1 MNSLSNLR
9 ILDISVNDQG
19 GVPGRVPLSA
29 AAVTLLLDRCSRL
42 TELRVSDWRLS
53 DAEYAAAEELVRA
66 NNWNLRL
73 TRKLRV
79 G

>member
-1 MNSLSNLR
+1 MNSLAHLR

-19 GVPGRVPLSA
+19 GVPGRVPLTTAS
-29 AAVTLLLDRCSRL
+29 VTLLLERCPRL
-42 TELRVSDWRLS
+42 TELRVSDWTLS
-53 DAEYAAAEELVRA
+53 DAEFARAEEAVVA

-73 TRKLRV
+73 TRRLRT